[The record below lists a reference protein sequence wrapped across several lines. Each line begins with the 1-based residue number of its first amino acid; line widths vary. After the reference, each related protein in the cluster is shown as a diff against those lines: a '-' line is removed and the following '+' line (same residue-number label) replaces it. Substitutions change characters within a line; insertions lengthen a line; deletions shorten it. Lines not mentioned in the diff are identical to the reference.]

1 MLGGGIE
8 KELLKWL
15 ELARRSGKRGWVLV
29 RDRKILGV
37 FKDRKDAIVAAKEPG
52 IYLLAFV
59 D

>member
-1 MLGGGIE
+1 MSGGGIE

-29 RDRKILGV
+29 RDGKILGV